1 MEFENNLLAKYADD
15 PTVYAFEE
23 NTEEMIVSQK
33 LFTWFSDNQV
43 KANHSKRHLLLS
55 PEPFSIQI
63 SGAVI
68 NSSQSEKLLGVY
80 FDNKIKISR
89 TCK

>member
-1 MEFENNLLAKYADD
+1 MEFENNLLAKHADD

-43 KANHSKRHLLLS
+43 KANHSKCHLLLS

-63 SGAVI
+63 SGPVI

-80 FDNKIKISR
+80 FDDKIKISR